1 MRLQMV
7 QRIGDFSIQKKKL
20 PVSIQTSLS
29 SFFQILTQT

>member
-7 QRIGDFSIQKKKL
+7 QHIGDFSIQKKKL

-29 SFFQILTQT
+29 SFFQMITQT